1 MTYSEGRGQAYI
13 CPFNCSICQNRIGNL
28 ITHMQEDVKEIY
40 DLLYLKQT
48 GMMCMKCTEQYSLKE
63 RYYEDQEGLE

>member
-1 MTYSEGRGQAYI
+1 MTFPEGRGQAYI

-28 ITHMQEDVKEIY
+28 ITHTIEDSKEIY

-48 GMMCMKCTEQYSLKE
+48 GMMCMKCSQDYSLKE
-63 RYYEDQEGLE
+63 GYYEDQGGLK